1 MAFTVIFT
9 LTSAGTD
16 TGPFNISGTT
26 NTGTVSLIASAVSK
40 STLLAG
46 YQVTIND
53 DNITGGTVASTGT
66 CTNTQPWLTPDPG
79 ATPTPTATPT
89 GTGTPTATIYTY
101 YLTNFLSK
109 DDNDSSGNPDY
120 YDFCVDPG
128 QTTGTVVYSTAPTIS
143 LLTDTTL
150 YNENT
155 LTTTFASLGTNG
167 YYAVAASSGV
177 NTFVVGPTGY
187 RLLEVT
193 TSGYINSVTLQD
205 CSGGGGGGGGI
216 E

>member
-66 CTNTQPWLTPDPG
+66 CTNTQPWLKPNPG

-89 GTGTPTATIYTY
+89 VTGTPTVTIYTY
-101 YLTNFLSK
+101 YLTSFLSK
-109 DDNDSSGNPDY
+109 DDNDSSGDPDFF
-120 YDFCVDPG
+120 DFCVNPG
-128 QTTGTVVYSTAPTIS
+128 YTTGTAVYTTIS
-143 LLTDTTL
+143 VVDLLLNVTL
-150 YNENT
+150 YTNNT
-155 LTTTFASLGTNG
+155 LTTPFTSLGTNG

-177 NTFVVGPTGY
+177 NTYTAGPTGY
-187 RLLEVT
+187 RLLEIN
-193 TSGYINSVTLQD
+193 TSGYVTDLQTQD
-205 CSGGGGGGGGI
+205 CSGGGGGGAPI
-216 E
+216 

>member
-26 NTGTVSLIASAVSK
+26 NTGTVVSIASDVSK
-40 STLLAG
+40 ATLLAG

-79 ATPTPTATPT
+79 VIPTPTPTVT

-109 DDNDSSGNPDY
+109 SDTDSSGNPDY
-120 YDFCVDPG
+120 FDFCVSPG

-155 LTTTFASLGTNG
+155 LTTPFASLGIDG
-167 YYAVAASSGV
+167 YYAVAATSGL
-177 NTFVVGPTGY
+177 NTFVAGPTEY

-193 TSGYINSVTLQD
+193 TGGYINVVLTQD
-205 CSGGGGGGGGI
+205 CSGGGGGGGI

>member
-120 YDFCVDPG
+120 YDFCLSPG
-128 QTTGTVVYSTAPTIS
+128 QSTGTQVFSTASTID
-143 LLTDTTL
+143 LLLNVTL
-150 YNENT
+150 YTENT
-155 LTTTFASLGTNG
+155 LTTAFTSLGTNG
-167 YYAVAASSGV
+167 YYAVAATTGL
-177 NTFVVGPTGY
+177 NTFTAGPGAY
-187 RLLEVT
+187 KLLEVT
-193 TSGYINSVTLQD
+193 TVGYVNNVLLQN
-205 CSGGGGGGGGI
+205 CSGGGGGTPI
-216 E
+216 